1 MKIWD
6 KCDVDDWRL
15 LGNFEWW
22 LLLIDSG
29 DSGNWLG
36 RQVFAIETGKGQ
48 MVELR
53 HHSAWAVRL
62 RL

>member
-6 KCDVDDWRL
+6 KCDFDDWRL